1 MTTIAFQ
8 GSHGAFSDLVARKMF
23 PRAKTL
29 PCVSFE
35 DTFAAL
41 KAHEADFAAI
51 PVENSIAGRVSDVY
65 HLLPR
70 AGMFIHG
77 EHFEAINHCL
87 LGLPHAKL
95 SGIRHAHSHI
105 MALSQCR
112 RYLMGKDIT
121 PHVFSDTAAAAQ
133 WVAQQGDES
142 HAAIASHLAASLY
155 NLSVLDEDIADTPD
169 NTTRFLIIANEPAP
183 PPPPHMPAMTSL
195 FFDLR
200 SVPAALYKALGGFAT
215 NGINL
220 LKIESYFSGS
230 DFQIAHFYVDVAAHQ
245 HSPAMDHALEELSFY
260 SKAVKILGCYPQ
272 SPHRQAQ
279 PDERFG

>member
-87 LGLPHAKL
+87 LGLPRCLLNLKANQRFHKQLLRLSSVVRALHMVTCNLFPWAKVL
-95 SGIRHAHSHI
+95 FISVRCS
-105 MALSQCR
+105 
-112 RYLMGKDIT
+112 YN
-121 PHVFSDTAAAAQ
+121 PTAMTNR
-133 WVAQQGDES
+133 
-142 HAAIASHLAASLY
+142 SLF
-155 NLSVLDEDIADTPD
+155 E
-169 NTTRFLIIANEPAP
+169 RFLLGMA
-183 PPPPHMPAMTSL
+183 TDQSL
-195 FFDLR
+195 
-200 SVPAALYKALGGFAT
+200 VTA
-215 NGINL
+215 
-220 LKIESYFSGS
+220 
-230 DFQIAHFYVDVAAHQ
+230 
-245 HSPAMDHALEELSFY
+245 
-260 SKAVKILGCYPQ
+260 
-272 SPHRQAQ
+272 
-279 PDERFG
+279 

>member
-8 GSHGAFSDLVARKMF
+8 GSHGAFSDLVARKLF

-35 DTFAAL
+35 DTFATL
-41 KAHEADFAAI
+41 KTEEADFAVI

-77 EHFEAINHCL
+77 EHFEAISHCL
-87 LGLPHAKL
+87 LGLPNAKL

-112 RYLMGKDIT
+112 RYLIGKDIT

-133 WVAQQGDES
+133 WLAQQGDAS
-142 HAAIASHLAASLY
+142 HAAIA
-155 NLSVLDEDIADTPD
+155 
-169 NTTRFLIIANEPAP
+169 
-183 PPPPHMPAMTSL
+183 
-195 FFDLR
+195 
-200 SVPAALYKALGGFAT
+200 
-215 NGINL
+215 
-220 LKIESYFSGS
+220 
-230 DFQIAHFYVDVAAHQ
+230 
-245 HSPAMDHALEELSFY
+245 
-260 SKAVKILGCYPQ
+260 
-272 SPHRQAQ
+272 
-279 PDERFG
+279 